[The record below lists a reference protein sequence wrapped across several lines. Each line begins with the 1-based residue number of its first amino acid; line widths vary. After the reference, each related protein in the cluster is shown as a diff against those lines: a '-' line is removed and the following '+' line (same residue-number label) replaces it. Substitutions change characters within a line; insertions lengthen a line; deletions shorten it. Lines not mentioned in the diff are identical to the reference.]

1 MDGLKE
7 KIEQALHQF
16 TNGNLADNAK
26 HLLNV
31 LGYESERTM
40 NLDPNTADSFLSAFN
55 LQDNQGFNP
64 KRALVEEWESIDLL
78 FQLTEEQIGD
88 NRYLEIDFG
97 GSDIDNARM
106 ESYLFF
112 AIKLSGDQYS
122 RTNLSQITREINR
135 PFDMPAMI
143 LFQHGGALTFAVID
157 RRLNKLDESKDVLLK
172 ATLIKDINFAAPHR
186 AHVDILLDLSIAELY
201 EKHKFTNFLKLHEAW
216 KKTLDTSELNKRFYK
231 EIADW
236 YFWAVKQ
243 VTFPDG
249 AEKDK
254 EIRNATSVIR
264 LITRLIFVW
273 FIKEKGLVPNNLF
286 NHEKIKEI
294 LASADD
300 GESTYYKAILQ
311 NLFFATLNQ
320 EMNTEEKPDN
330 RKFRNRAK
338 QSGGRD
344 QNYMVHS
351 LYRYEEYFKDKDRA
365 LALFDKIPFLN
376 GGLFECLD
384 KPGKEDSEK
393 EIRIDGFSDHKKDK
407 LYVPNLLFFSGK
419 EIVDLNAVYGTRHKQ
434 YEVRGLIHIL
444 DSYKFTITENTPIE
458 EEVALDPEL
467 LGRVFEN
474 LLAAYNP
481 ETGATVRKQ
490 TGSYYTPREIVDYM
504 TDESLLAYLKHKCI
518 AYHESRNAVAS
529 TIPPAQLDLGGRAEP
544 VQTQIDTQ
552 GLALSDEQRD
562 RINQKLRDLIAYN
575 GKPHEFNEDE
585 ADALITAIDSIKIL
599 DPACG
604 SGAFPMGVLHK
615 LVLVLGKLDPRN
627 QKWRQRQIDKV
638 RRTIETAEEIED
650 STVRENTIDDL
661 ESEINNIND
670 AFERNELDYG
680 RKLYLIE
687 NCIYG
692 VDIQPIAVQIAKLR
706 FFISL
711 VIDQK
716 IDDLRENR
724 GVRPLPNLET
734 KFVAANTLLGVEK
747 PYQMAIGDTEIDL
760 MEKALEGVR
769 RRHFTARTPKTKDK
783 YRELDAE
790 IRTEISKLLEERKG
804 LSHDDADRIANWNPY
819 NQNASADFFDSEWM
833 FGIRDGFD
841 ITIGNP
847 PYVRADSGSKHLEMR
862 QRIEESGQY
871 ETLWEKWDLYIPF
884 IERSYKLLKPGGFT
898 TLIVSDAYCH
908 SKYAQKSQN
917 WFLKNSRILRLDF
930 LSKIKI
936 FDAGVHNVTYL
947 FQKADGSH
955 RKPERRVHELEF
967 GAVNLLPTN
976 EQRQL
981 TYRVFFP
988 EDTDS
993 QSFSVPTVPL
1003 NKICY
1008 ISVGMVV
1015 HADEKR
1021 AKGAFELRDLVSDT
1035 RDERHPKPFV
1045 EGKHLARWLPNTN
1058 KWLEWATERAPDL
1071 FRRPTFPELYNV
1083 KEKLISVDMAA
1094 GVEKLRV
1101 AYDNRKLYH
1110 NHSAWSFIPWYSLSG
1125 VCNRSIKKRTRY
1137 RDETP
1142 RRSDLPER
1150 EELEKTSRRF
1160 AVKFLIGVMNSTT
1173 SHNFLKANRR
1183 SNIHLYPDDWKK
1195 LPIPDVSPELQQP
1208 IIGLVDQILA
1218 AKRADSDAR
1227 VSELESEID
1236 QVAYSLYDLTPEEI
1250 AVVEE
1255 NTV

>member
-1 MDGLKE
+1 MDGPKK

-16 TNGNLADNAK
+16 ARGNLADNAK
-26 HLLNV
+26 HLLNT
-31 LGYESERTM
+31 LGYRSQRTM
-40 NLDPNTADSFLSAFN
+40 RLKPNTPDGFLKVFD
-55 LQDNQGFNP
+55 QDPERHINP
-64 KRALVEEWESIDLL
+64 VRALMEEWESIDFI
-78 FQLTEEQIGD
+78 FQLTKDEVPYIKESSV
-88 NRYLEIDFG
+88 NR
-97 GSDIDNARM
+97 GSGEYDQQTY

-112 AIKLSGDQYS
+112 ALKLKGSHYT
-122 RTNLSQITREINR
+122 RTQLSQITREINNS
-135 PFDMPAMI
+135 FKMPAMI
-143 LFQHGGALTFAVID
+143 LFQHGEELAFAVID
-157 RRLNKLDESKDVLLK
+157 RRLNGRYPDKDVLLK
-172 ATLIKDINFAAPHR
+172 TTLIKGINFANHHR
-186 AHVDILLDLSIAELY
+186 AHVDILSDLSIDELY
-201 EKHKFTNFLKLHEAW
+201 EKHKFTNFPELHEAW
-216 KKTLDTSELNKRFYK
+216 KKTLDTSELNKRFFK
-231 EIADW
+231 EIAYW
-236 YFWAVKQ
+236 YFWAVDN

-273 FIKEKGLVPNNLF
+273 FIKEKGLVPDALF
-286 NHEKIKEI
+286 NEAKIQE
-294 LASADD
+294 LLVNTDPQ
-300 GESTYYKAILQ
+300 ECTYYKVILQ

-393 EIRIDGFSDHKKDK
+393 EIRIDGFSDHKKNK

-444 DSYKFTITENTPIE
+444 DSYKFTVTENTPIE

-481 ETGATVRKQ
+481 ETGATARKQ
-490 TGSYYTPREIVDYM
+490 TGSFYTPREIVDYM
-504 TDESLLAYLKHKCI
+504 TDESLIAYLKGELI
-518 AYHESRNAVAS
+518 AYHESQSALS
-529 TIPPAQLDLGGRAEP
+529 MTTPPAPMNLGGQTEP
-544 VQTQIDTQ
+544 VQTQLDAHGVT
-552 GLALSDEQRD
+552 LSDDQKN
-562 RINQKLRDLIAYN
+562 RIEDDLRELISYK
-575 GKPHEFNEDE
+575 GKPRRFSMGEIKS
-585 ADALITAIDSIKIL
+585 LIRTIDGLKIL

-604 SGAFPMGVLHK
+604 SGAFPMGVLQK
-615 LVLVLGKLDPRN
+615 LVFLLGRLDARN
-627 QKWRQRQIDKV
+627 EEWKQRQIDKV
-638 RRTIETAEEIED
+638 RETIRTAESIED
-650 STVRENTIDDL
+650 STVRDNTISDL

-670 AFERNELDYG
+670 AFTRNELDYG

-711 VIDQK
+711 VVDQK
-716 IDDLRENR
+716 IDRDRENL

-734 KFVAANTLLGVEK
+734 KFVAANTLIDITGQLSLRGPEIREK
-747 PYQMAIGDTEIDL
+747 ENELQE
-760 MEKALEGVR
+760 VR
-769 RRHFTARTPKTKDK
+769 RRHFSARTPRTKSR
-783 YRELDAE
+783 YRKRDAE
-790 IRTEISKLLEERKG
+790 LRTDITELLSNLGLPSGTAREIASW
-804 LSHDDADRIANWNPY
+804 DPY
-819 NQNASADFFDSEWM
+819 DQNAKVDWFDSEWM
-833 FGIRDGFD
+833 FGVRYGFD

-847 PYVRADSGSKHLEMR
+847 PYVRADAPSQHELRRE
-862 QRIEESGQY
+862 IEDSNHY

-908 SKYAQKSQN
+908 ARYARKSQD
-917 WFLKNSRILRLDF
+917 WFLKNSKILRLDF
-930 LSKIKI
+930 FSKIKI
-936 FDAGVHNVTYL
+936 FDAGVHNITYL
-947 FQKADGSH
+947 FQQADGSH
-955 RKPERRVHELEF
+955 HEPERRVHSPEF
-967 GAVNLLPTN
+967 GSVKILPTN
-976 EQRQL
+976 EQREL

-988 EDTDS
+988 EDADS
-993 QSFSVPTVPL
+993 PRFSVSTITL
-1003 NKICY
+1003 AEICY
-1008 ISVGMVV
+1008 ISTG
-1015 HADEKR
+1015 
-1021 AKGAFELRDLVSDT
+1021 LRPWLASRLKSEYPSFITTDIVQAT
-1035 RDERHPKPFV
+1035 RDRNHPKKWV
-1045 EGKHLARWLPNTN
+1045 ESKDLSRWSVRRIRY
-1058 KWLEWATERAPDL
+1058 LEWGTVRAPEQ
-1071 FRRPTFPELYNV
+1071 FESKTFPELYEAP
-1083 KEKLISVDMAA
+1083 EKLLTKDISSA
-1094 GVEKLRV
+1094 GIEV
-1101 AYDNRKLYH
+1101 AYD
-1110 NHSAWSFIPWYSLSG
+1110 SDQCIPSHTAYCCVPWHFLSG
-1125 VCNRSIKKRTRY
+1125 VRNKSIKKQARY
-1137 RDETP
+1137 RDEKP
-1142 RRSDLPER
+1142 RRPDFPQR
-1150 EELEKTSRRF
+1150 EELEQISRRF

-1227 VSELESEID
+1227 VSELESEMD
-1236 QVAYSLYDLTPEEI
+1236 QVVYSLYDLTPEEI
-1250 AVVEE
+1250 TIVEE